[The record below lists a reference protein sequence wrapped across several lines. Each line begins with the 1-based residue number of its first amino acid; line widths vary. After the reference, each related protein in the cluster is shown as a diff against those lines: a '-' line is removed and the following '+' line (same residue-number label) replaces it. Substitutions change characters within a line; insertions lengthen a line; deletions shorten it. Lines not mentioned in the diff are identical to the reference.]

1 MSVRKILNQSQV
13 SVFHD
18 KQILVNSVSDE
29 RRKGRKNEAHHSFQL
44 KDSYLEKI

>member
-18 KQILVNSVSDE
+18 KQILVNSVLRE
-29 RRKGRKNEAHHSFQL
+29 
-44 KDSYLEKI
+44 EKVKQIIKHFTALG